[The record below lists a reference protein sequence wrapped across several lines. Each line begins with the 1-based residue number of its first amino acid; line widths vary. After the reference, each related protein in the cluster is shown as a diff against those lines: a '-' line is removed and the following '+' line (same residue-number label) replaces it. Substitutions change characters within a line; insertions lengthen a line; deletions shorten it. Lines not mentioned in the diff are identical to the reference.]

1 MDGESN
7 DDGSYI
13 EVLLEPHVNDDI
25 PESDDF
31 PDLMRVGGA
40 LGDAVNV
47 TKTDLLRK
55 NQLERRNEIRH

>member
-1 MDGESN
+1 MLTN
-7 DDGSYI
+7 
-13 EVLLEPHVNDDI
+13 DI

-31 PDLMRVGGA
+31 PDLMRVGGT

-55 NQLERRNEIRH
+55 NQLERRN